1 MTTAQ
6 SFSSRIGA
14 DDTGNTSNANA
25 ADIVDL
31 QKIYNPGSHD
41 AHVALSNINL
51 EIRSNEFFTLLGPSG
66 CGKTTLLRLLAGFE
80 QPTQGQCS
88 IFGQDVVNLP
98 PEARP
103 VNTVFQHYALFPHFT
118 IRRNIGFGLEMLGA
132 DKATIA
138 KTTNE
143 MLELVHMTE
152 FADRRPDQL
161 SGGQK
166 QRVALARALASKPKI
181 LLLDEPLSALDLK
194 LRQKMRLELK
204 ALQRETGITFVFVT
218 HDQEEALAMS
228 DRIAV
233 LADGV
238 MQQLGTPDEI
248 YESPGNRFVA
258 DFIGESN
265 LIEAKVIRSD
275 GDRFECHIPGLGN
288 TVLPC
293 EAGLKQDQAVTIS
306 IRPERISIKSA
317 EDSATGNGFNPLT
330 VGEKTYLGNA
340 VQYLL
345 KVDDQSL
352 IVRSPSGGL
361 RGQLNFN
368 QGDKLCVDFEDGA
381 VRILVD

>member
-1 MTTAQ
+1 MAVAQ
-6 SFSSRIGA
+6 QDIPDFSSPVEDKA
-14 DDTGNTSNANA
+14 DYLIA
-25 ADIVDL
+25 AEIVDL
-31 QKIYNPGSHD
+31 EKIYNPGSHD
-41 AHVALSNINL
+41 AHLALSNISL

-80 QPTQGQCS
+80 QPTKGQCK
-88 IFGQDVVNLP
+88 IFGQGVVDLP

-118 IRRNIGFGLEMLGA
+118 IRRNIGFGLEMLGVG
-132 DKATIA
+132 KTEIE

-143 MLELVHMTE
+143 MLQLVHMTE
-152 FADRRPDQL
+152 FAERKPDQL

-166 QRVALARALASKPKI
+166 QRVALARALAPKPKI

-204 ALQRETGITFVFVT
+204 SLQRETGITFVFVT

-228 DRIAV
+228 DRIAI

-238 MQQLGTPDEI
+238 MQQLGTPDQI
-248 YESPGNRFVA
+248 YEFPENRFVA

-265 LIEAKVIRSD
+265 LIDARVIRSD
-275 GDRFECHIPGLGN
+275 GNQVECHIPGLGN
-288 TVLPC
+288 TTFPC
-293 EAGLKQDQAVTIS
+293 RTSLNHDQSITIS
-306 IRPERISIKSA
+306 IRPEHISLRLAETSSA
-317 EDSATGNGFNPLT
+317 SKGFNPLT
-330 VGEKTYLGNA
+330 VCDRTYLGNA

-345 KVDDQSL
+345 KIKNQPL

-368 QGDKLCVDFEDGA
+368 QLDKVRVDFEVDA